1 MQASLRIGIK
11 NKKMSFDIFLLRLV
25 LRRERDSKRRAL
37 AQARGDTLLAPDFS
51 PIHQIH
57 YPRNPPFVRI
67 TLLVQGQAGIA
78 GYCFGLWQLELAQRM
93 P

>member
-1 MQASLRIGIK
+1 MHLFGH
-11 NKKMSFDIFLLRLV
+11 KKTYKVENQLLV
-25 LRRERDSKRRAL
+25 DYSERRERDSKRRAL